1 MVKILGIVSS
11 PRKSGNTAT
20 LTKIALEEAKM
31 IGAET
36 HIVYLADHR
45 IEACDSCLSCFKTK
59 RCWKEDDLEKIYKRM
74 DEANGIIFASP
85 VYHASV
91 TPLLKSLMD
100 RAGFIASANEK
111 AFKGKIGG
119 ALTVASRAGHLMAF
133 SQILLYLYMLGFIIP
148 GGSYYTVATG
158 DEPGDVLKDKV
169 GVKLTKELGRNV
181 VQLAQKLT

>member
-11 PRKSGNTAT
+11 PRKNGNTAA
-20 LTKIALEEAKM
+20 LTKIALEEAAKM
-31 IGAET
+31 GAKT
-36 HIVYLADHR
+36 DIVYLTDYR
-45 IEACDSCLSCFKTK
+45 VENCDSCLSCFKTK
-59 RCWKEDDLEKIYKRM
+59 RCHIDDDLEKIYKRM
-74 DEANGIIFASP
+74 NEANGIIFASP
-85 VYHASV
+85 VYNASV

-100 RAGFIASANEK
+100 RAGFIANANRR

-119 ALTVASRAGHLMAF
+119 ALTVASRAGHLMVF

-158 DEPGDVLKDKV
+158 DEPGDVLKDRI
-169 GVKLTKELGRNV
+169 GMRLAGELGRNI